1 MKKPPEMPTNAK
13 MVDDFDTWLVNYVPE
28 GLEKTPIDIINDI
41 TGKWR
46 SLKRSYI
53 DDLMDWFNEAM
64 KNK

>member
-28 GLEKTPIDIINDI
+28 GLEKTPIDIIKDI

-46 SLKRSYI
+46 SLKKSYI
-53 DDLMDWFNEAM
+53 DELMKWFDDSI
-64 KNK
+64 KLK